1 MLADK
6 FSQFSRMPQFR
17 LFRCSVVKA
26 LKKEKATAGKL
37 LDVGCGPGWF
47 LKDLIKTF
55 QNIDFTGCD
64 LSERMVFHAK
74 NNLSPKVNVVV
85 GDAQNLPFADD
96 SFDIVTSTLAFHHFP
111 QPDKAISEFH
121 RVLKPNG
128 LMVVADARRDCSGF
142 VWSLIGFVTRH
153 IVPKPL
159 RYANEPFGSFQAA
172 MTVDESKAIMQNSAF
187 SNWKV
192 SSNPF
197 VMTIV
202 ARK

>member
-1 MLADK
+1 
-6 FSQFSRMPQFR
+6 MPQFK
-17 LFRCSVVKA
+17 LFRSSVVKA
-26 LKKEKATAGKL
+26 IKKEKATAGKL

-47 LKDLIKTF
+47 LKDLVKTF
-55 QNIDFTGCD
+55 QNIEFTGCD
-64 LSERMVFHAK
+64 LSERMVYHAK

-85 GDAQNLPFADD
+85 GDAQNLPFPSN

-128 LMVVADARRDCSGF
+128 LMIVADARRDCSSF
-142 VWSLIGFVTRH
+142 VWCLVGFVTRH

-159 RYANEPFGSFQAA
+159 RFANEPFGSFQAA
-172 MTVDESKAIMQNSAF
+172 MTVDESKEIMNKSTF
-187 SNWKV
+187 TGFKI

-197 VMTIV
+197 VMTIIG
-202 ARK
+202 RK